1 MSLAQAL
8 TMMLDGAEMGN
19 IDKNLSK
26 EEVENYLKRAD
37 KEKKIFS
44 FARKLCAK
52 ASSLRMKI
60 WQATGATVIAKVA
73 LENTERTWLKIQRRQ
88 LKIKG
93 ADLSRPHTPAEIDL
107 YKSRHPK
114 LGIEF
119 VHFPQDSREVCKRK
133 RDNE

>member
-60 WQATGATVIAKVA
+60 WQATGATVIAKVT
-73 LENTERTWLKIQRRQ
+73 LENTEGRTRLKMQRRQ
-88 LKIKG
+88 KLPCFCSSFFHFRYRSAIQ
-93 ADLSRPHTPAEIDL
+93 L
-107 YKSRHPK
+107 YCF
-114 LGIEF
+114 G
-119 VHFPQDSREVCKRK
+119 
-133 RDNE
+133 